1 MVASIICSVASATPL
16 SASPSRITSQMPL
29 SAQRRNCR
37 KIEFQL
43 PNSSGRSRHGA
54 PVRINQ
60 NTASSTRRW
69 LRGGRPP
76 PRWIR
81 NGSKYAHSSSV
92 ISPRIKAAS
101 QRAALN
107 QFAILTSIGLSTRP
121 STTLADLLT
130 PRLVAN
136 PFSAMRAP
144 LLWWLGD
151 KFEDGLT
158 HGGQCRLR
166 WRPADS
172 FFPVLL
178 F

>member
-29 SAQRRNCR
+29 SAHRRNCR

>member
-1 MVASIICSVASATPL
+1 MIAWRPAAAAMDQERFEVRPLIVGHQSA
-16 SASPSRITSQMPL
+16 
-29 SAQRRNCR
+29 
-37 KIEFQL
+37 
-43 PNSSGRSRHGA
+43 
-54 PVRINQ
+54 NQ
-60 NTASSTRRW
+60 
-69 LRGGRPP
+69 GCPP
-76 PRWIR
+76 
-81 NGSKYAHSSSV
+81 
-92 ISPRIKAAS
+92 

-107 QFAILTSIGLSTRP
+107 QFAIFASIGLSTRP

-130 PRLVAN
+130 PLLVAN

-166 WRPADS
+166 WRPVDS

>member
-1 MVASIICSVASATPL
+1 MPNACVQFDPKTDYMYGSGTCRVAEGVATSCRAFFIFFYNIIFPYFPTGPGKLKPFTLVSVGTIRMVRL
-16 SASPSRITSQMPL
+16 
-29 SAQRRNCR
+29 
-37 KIEFQL
+37 
-43 PNSSGRSRHGA
+43 GRVLDTG
-54 PVRINQ
+54 
-60 NTASSTRRW
+60 T
-69 LRGGRPP
+69 
-76 PRWIR
+76 
-81 NGSKYAHSSSV
+81 
-92 ISPRIKAAS
+92 
-101 QRAALN
+101 
-107 QFAILTSIGLSTRP
+107 

-130 PRLVAN
+130 PLLVAN

-166 WRPADS
+166 WRPVDS